1 MDDQAK
7 KLREM
12 VDINK
17 KNQKVIA
24 ISSGKGGVG
33 KTSIIA
39 NMAVALSNI
48 NKKVI
53 LFDGDLGL
61 ANIDIVL
68 GVKANYSIIDV
79 INKSKKLEEIIVDY
93 NDNLKIIPAG
103 SGIEAVSNIAENDL
117 IDLLDTL
124 NKLSSQTDVLLI
136 DTGAGISKK
145 VMTLLKNA
153 IDILIVSTTEP
164 TSIAD
169 AYATIKILTLNYN
182 RKDIKMFIN
191 MAKDIQEAKSVFDNM
206 NNICEKFL
214 NTKIEMASYSVF
226 DKNLPN
232 SIKSQKPIIKYYPD
246 SNFSISIKKLI
257 NYFFSQNIKL
267 IDNPIKKFFNNLF
280 GGRWCF

>member
-1 MDDQAK
+1 MNDQAK

-153 IDILIVSTTEP
+153 MDILIVSTTEP

-206 NNICEKFL
+206 NNICGKFL

-267 IDNPIKKFFNNLF
+267 IDNPIKKFFNSLF
-280 GGRWCF
+280 GGR

>member
-1 MDDQAK
+1 MNDQAK
-7 KLREM
+7 KLREL
-12 VDINK
+12 VDTNK

-24 ISSGKGGVG
+24 VSSGKGGVG
-33 KTSIIA
+33 KTSIVA

-61 ANIDIVL
+61 ANVDIVL
-68 GVKANYSIIDV
+68 GIKTSYSIIDV

-93 NDNLKIIPAG
+93 NQNLKIIPAG
-103 SGIEAVSNIAENDL
+103 SGIEEISNVAENDL
-117 IDLLDTL
+117 GEILDKL
-124 NKLSSQTDVLLI
+124 NELSAQSDVLLI

-153 IDILIVSTTEP
+153 LDIVIVATPEP

-169 AYATIKILTLNYN
+169 AYATIKILTLNYK

-191 MAKDIQEAKSVFDNM
+191 MVKDKQEAQNVFNNM

-214 NTKIEMASYSVF
+214 NTKLDMASYSLF
-226 DKNLPN
+226 DKNLSS
-232 SIKSQKPIIKYYPD
+232 SIKSQKPIIQYNPD
-246 SNFSISIKKLI
+246 SSFSISIKRLI

-267 IDNPIKKFFNNLF
+267 IDNPIKMFFNNLF
-280 GGRWCF
+280 GRI

>member
-48 NKKVI
+48 NKKVV

-280 GGRWCF
+280 GGR

>member
-1 MDDQAK
+1 MNDQAK
-7 KLREM
+7 KLREL
-12 VDINK
+12 VDANK

-24 ISSGKGGVG
+24 VSSGKGGVG
-33 KTSIIA
+33 KTSIIS

-53 LFDGDLGL
+53 LLDGDLGL
-61 ANIDIVL
+61 ANVDIVL
-68 GVKANYSIIDV
+68 GVKTNYSIVDV
-79 INKSKKLEEIIVDY
+79 INKSKNLEDIIVDY
-93 NDNLKIIPAG
+93 NQNMKIIPAG
-103 SGIEAVSNIAENDL
+103 SGIEDISNVSENDL
-117 IDLLDTL
+117 IDLLEKL
-124 NKLSSQTDVLLI
+124 NELSSQTDVLLI

-153 IDILIVSTTEP
+153 MDIVIVATPEP

-191 MAKDIQEAKSVFDNM
+191 MVKDKQEAQNVFNNM

-214 NTKIEMASYSVF
+214 NTKLEMASYSVF
-226 DKNLPN
+226 DKTLPN
-232 SIKSQKPIIKYYPD
+232 SIKSQKPIIQYYPD
-246 SNFSISIKKLI
+246 SSFSVSIKRLI

-280 GGRWCF
+280 GRV

>member
-280 GGRWCF
+280 GGR

>member
-1 MDDQAK
+1 MNDQAK
-7 KLREM
+7 KLREL
-12 VDINK
+12 VDTNK

-24 ISSGKGGVG
+24 VSSGKGGVG
-33 KTSIIA
+33 KTSIIS

-53 LFDGDLGL
+53 LLDGDLGL
-61 ANIDIVL
+61 ANVDIVL
-68 GVKANYSIIDV
+68 GVKTNYSIIDV
-79 INKSKKLEEIIVDY
+79 INKSKNLEDIIVDY
-93 NDNLKIIPAG
+93 NQNLKIIPAG
-103 SGIEAVSNIAENDL
+103 SGIEDISNVSENDL
-117 IDLLDTL
+117 IDLLEKL
-124 NKLSSQTDVLLI
+124 NELSSQTDVLLI

-153 IDILIVSTTEP
+153 MDIVIVATPEP

-191 MAKDIQEAKSVFDNM
+191 MVKDKQEAQNVFNNM

-214 NTKIEMASYSVF
+214 NTKLEMASYSVF
-226 DKNLPN
+226 DKTLPN
-232 SIKSQKPIIKYYPD
+232 SIKSQKPIIQYYPD
-246 SNFSISIKKLI
+246 SSFSVSIKRLI
-257 NYFFSQNIKL
+257 NYLFSQNIKL

-280 GGRWCF
+280 GRV